1 LEQTKDPQM
10 IFLAKLI
17 LDSLHGVDPLI
28 FVGPICLGLGVC
40 FIVLLAELE
49 TTRLRWRDNAMKRR
63 CHASQSAAQKNA
75 EP

>member
-1 LEQTKDPQM
+1 M

-28 FVGPICLGLGVC
+28 FVGPICLALGVC

-49 TTRLRWRDNAMKRR
+49 KTRLRRRDDAMKRR
-63 CHASQSAAQKNA
+63 CHASQYATQKSS
-75 EP
+75 ER